1 MKTVSLKLPD
11 ALDVKLSVFIRKR
24 KVSKSVVIRDALE
37 AYLARED
44 EADPNSF
51 LESARRILF
60 WNPLAICAAAWMARQ
75 IYPQIQNISTV
86 FAAARSAHAGA
97 AAR

>member
-37 AYLARED
+37 AYLAQED
-44 EADPNSF
+44 EVDPSSF
-51 LESARRILF
+51 LESARDLCGSVDGPEDLST
-60 WNPLAICAAAWMARQ
+60 NPKHLDGYGQ
-75 IYPQIQNISTV
+75 
-86 FAAARSAHAGA
+86 
-97 AAR
+97 

>member
-11 ALDVKLSVFIRKR
+11 ALDSKLTALIRKR
-24 KVSKSVVIRDALE
+24 QMSKSAVIREALE

-51 LESARRILF
+51 LE
-60 WNPLAICAAAWMARQ
+60 
-75 IYPQIQNISTV
+75 
-86 FAAARSAHAGA
+86 AARELCGIVDGPSDLSTNSTYLDGYG
-97 AAR
+97 R